1 MAKNWAIAI
10 GINQYNPNNFA
21 PLNYAKRDAELM
33 RDFFHRAGFDEVC
46 FFTDDSPPQEL
57 ANGAK
62 IPTYPSCGN
71 LLSFLHDRFEQPF
84 LNAGDNCWFFF
95 AGHGLQH
102 GNHDYLMPID
112 AHPRNANIAIP
123 VSYVRDRLSRCGA
136 DNVILM
142 LDACRS
148 EGSRDAGRIGNEA
161 HQGVITIS
169 ACSPTERSWEIEA
182 LEQGV
187 FTYALL
193 EALQIGGDRN
203 CATVERLSQY
213 LRFRIPDL
221 CRQYSKTPSQTPRIS
236 TDPTEK
242 LHFILLPQYATLAD
256 VALLKTDAYRLAF
269 VDKNPHLAQQL
280 CIRAIAAS
288 MGRDMELL
296 KLYTQIQRLLD
307 ESLPLVIPPVLES
320 GRSGREEAIAQ
331 NPLAE
336 EDEIDS
342 LWEATEKQSAFDP
355 LLEALERQIAEGNL
369 THSSGEEG
377 EGRSF
382 VVELGNGVSLEMVAI
397 PGGTFW
403 MGSADDE
410 GGDDDHPR
418 HQVTV
423 APFWIGKFTVT
434 QAQYEAV
441 IGGNP
446 SRFKG
451 ANRPVE
457 KVSWNDAVEFCQK
470 LSAKANR
477 QFRLPSEAEWEYA
490 CRAGTTTPF
499 YFGDTISTDQANYDG
514 NRIYGSGKKGEYR
527 EKTTNV
533 GSFLSNAFGLYDMHG
548 NVWEWCLDHYHDS
561 YQGAPTNGSAWID
574 QDPKDA
580 AEKLIRGGSW
590 YSVPRTCCSTCRS
603 VCRDDDDFPHGTSD
617 RIGFRVVCN
626 APKTL
631 A

>member
-21 PLNYAKRDAELM
+21 PLKYAKRDAELM
-33 RDFFHRAGFDEVC
+33 CDFFYSAGFDEVC
-46 FFTDDSPPQEL
+46 FFSDDSPDL
-57 ANGAK
+57 ALPNGA
-62 IPTYPSCGN
+62 IVPTQPTFDN
-71 LLSFLHDRFEQPF
+71 LVSFLEDRFEHPF
-84 LNAGDNCWFFF
+84 LAAGDNCWFFF
-95 AGHGLQH
+95 AGHGMQFA
-102 GNHDYLMPID
+102 NRDYLMPRG
-112 AHPRNANIAIP
+112 ATPRAVERTGIA

-142 LDACRS
+142 LDACRN
-148 EGSRDAGRIGNEA
+148 EGSRDAGGIGNEA
-161 HQGVITIS
+161 HQGIITIS

-213 LRFRIPDL
+213 LRYRIPDL
-221 CRQYSKTPSQTPRIS
+221 CRHFGKTPSQTPRIS

-269 VDKNPHLAQQL
+269 LDKNPHLAQQL

-296 KLYTQIQRLLD
+296 KLYTQIQRILD
-307 ESLPLVIPPVLES
+307 ESLPLVIPPVVES
-320 GRSGREEAIAQ
+320 GG
-331 NPLAE
+331 
-336 EDEIDS
+336 
-342 LWEATEKQSAFDP
+342 
-355 LLEALERQIAEGNL
+355 
-369 THSSGEEG
+369 
-377 EGRSF
+377 GRSWRR
-382 VVELGNGVSLEMVAI
+382 VVATSLDVEGDKGKSFSVGMGNGVSLEMVAI

-403 MGSADDE
+403 MGAPDGE
-410 GGDDDHPR
+410 GEDRERPR

-423 APFWIGKFTVT
+423 APFWMGKFVVT

-441 IGGNP
+441 MGKNP

-451 ANRPVE
+451 NIFSTGANRPVE
-457 KVSWNDAVEFCQK
+457 TISWNDAVDFCQK

-499 YFGDTISTDQANYDG
+499 YFGETISTDQANYNG
-514 NRIYGSGKKGEYR
+514 NHIYGSGKKGECR
-527 EKTTNV
+527 LKPTDV
-533 GSFLSNAFGLYDMHG
+533 GSFLPNAFGLYDMHG
-548 NVWEWCLDHYHDS
+548 NVWEWCLDHWHSS
-561 YQGAPTNGSAWID
+561 YEGAPTDGSAWIG
-574 QDPKDA
+574 KNA
-580 AEKLIRGGSW
+580 KENATRVLRGGSW
-590 YSVPRTCCSTCRS
+590 NSDPVRCRSAYRYYLSPRVDYSSFGFRIVCSSPRTL
-603 VCRDDDDFPHGTSD
+603 
-617 RIGFRVVCN
+617 
-626 APKTL
+626 K
-631 A
+631 